1 VKIGGAVM
9 LLLVSSLYSTH
20 IGTVVD
26 NITLSSFYKIK
37 IGQCDSVSKDFFHRR
52 RQLRALRD
60 FGHANKIFGHVH
72 VAKTGGS
79 SINVMLANKFERVC
93 GHKGYSYDAYADNRL
108 VVGL

>member
-1 VKIGGAVM
+1 M

-60 FGHANKIFGHVH
+60 FGHANKIFGHIH